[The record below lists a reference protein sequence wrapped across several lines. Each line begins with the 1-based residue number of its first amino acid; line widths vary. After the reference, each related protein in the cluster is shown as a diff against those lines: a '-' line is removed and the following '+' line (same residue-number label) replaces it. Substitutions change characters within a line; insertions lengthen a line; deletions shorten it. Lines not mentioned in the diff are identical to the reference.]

1 MVITH
6 VLCYMAFQNKRVFIL
21 FFEYVLKYYC
31 RFT

>member
-6 VLCYMAFQNKRVFIL
+6 VLCYMAFQNKRVFTL
-21 FFEYVLKYYC
+21 FVEYVLKYCC